1 MQYFKPFTTLAIGLA
16 LGYFVLPKVIA
27 RIGG

>member
-1 MQYFKPFTTLAIGLA
+1 MQYFKPFTTLALGMA